1 MWVSETITYNILTET
16 LQGYQNLTTI
26 LEHLSELS
34 LSEEQSVQKVQKTRN
49 IKNNHK
55 FS

>member
-1 MWVSETITYNILTET
+1 MQSKNVVWESETITYNLLPEM

-34 LSEEQSVQKVQKTRN
+34 LSYVQECKKPEISR
-49 IKNNHK
+49 I
-55 FS
+55 